1 MIIPPEVTFRNL
13 ERSDAIEAAV
23 LERIEKLD
31 RFYPRITSCRVIV
44 EASHHRAR
52 TAGTV
57 YHVRVD
63 LTVPGGE
70 LVGQYEPQ
78 PQRFHEDVYIA
89 LREAFDQVRRELEE
103 YARRQRGDVKAHEE
117 RPHGRVSKIFPD
129 RGYGFIETP
138 DGREVYFHGHCVH
151 GHGFNRLSVGTQ
163 VRFVEEEGEQGP
175 QASVVF
181 IAGKG

>member
-23 LERIEKLD
+23 LD
-31 RFYPRITSCRVIV
+31 
-44 EASHHRAR
+44 
-52 TAGTV
+52 
-57 YHVRVD
+57 
-63 LTVPGGE
+63 
-70 LVGQYEPQ
+70 
-78 PQRFHEDVYIA
+78 
-89 LREAFDQVRRELEE
+89 
-103 YARRQRGDVKAHEE
+103 
-117 RPHGRVSKIFPD
+117 RVSKLFPD
-129 RGYGFIETP
+129 RGYGFIEMP